1 MTNATITG
9 ANPSNTSYSGGNLTM
24 FLNVTFSG
32 IQTIGK
38 VYNGS
43 DCPASCA
50 SATKC
55 SFYHVI
61 ATGDLLAGFGLTGRD
76 ELPTGQDIFTISSVA
91 TNQSATVQNYTVSTI
106 QASSNL
112 APHQAFGQFS
122 SPLGTWSAGTLTI
135 AGNYSGT
142 YLTGATVTVF
152 NASKGVVFSDGV
164 FSAAPNREYAFAV
177 AWTVTLAGTYGL
189 VLTLTEQWG
198 ATLNF
203 TVNTTVTAAT
213 PSSHTY
219 SNSTWGID
227 GLGPGGSAAVIITI
241 GIVIGIIVMA
251 LVGRG
256 LWGGA
261 PTAAA
266 QPWSGQ
272 KPATAG
278 AGRHLRMPHLPPIV
292 PERGRA
298 AGAREVAAR
307 RHDVG
312 HALRA
317 GTSPTPSPSLFSLS
331 RAPVDAPVRE
341 GPGPRPIPHLE
352 ERSRRNVRRQARTSA
367 PTLARPDGADQKVG
381 DAVHLLRSEPQ
392 PGDLRRPEPTDEVG
406 DQSLFLPTARGGGRD
421 RTPQRRVSSAPSS
434 RSWWDRVK
442 PWSAATSGTARWKS
456 A

>member
-1 MTNATITG
+1 MRRVLLGTTGLVVTTLIAMVLMAWAVPVGHAVSTHASPLAVPPVPAHAPLAAAVGNASALATFTNSFSIGVSPYYVLPINVTWTEVMTNATITG

-43 DCPASCA
+43 DAASCA

-76 ELPTGQDIFTISSVA
+76 QLPTGQYIFTISSVA

-227 GLGPGGSAAVIITI
+227 GLGPGGS
-241 GIVIGIIVMA
+241 
-251 LVGRG
+251 
-256 LWGGA
+256 
-261 PTAAA
+261 
-266 QPWSGQ
+266 
-272 KPATAG
+272 
-278 AGRHLRMPHLPPIV
+278 
-292 PERGRA
+292 
-298 AGAREVAAR
+298 
-307 RHDVG
+307 
-312 HALRA
+312 
-317 GTSPTPSPSLFSLS
+317 
-331 RAPVDAPVRE
+331 
-341 GPGPRPIPHLE
+341 
-352 ERSRRNVRRQARTSA
+352 
-367 PTLARPDGADQKVG
+367 
-381 DAVHLLRSEPQ
+381 
-392 PGDLRRPEPTDEVG
+392 
-406 DQSLFLPTARGGGRD
+406 
-421 RTPQRRVSSAPSS
+421 
-434 RSWWDRVK
+434 
-442 PWSAATSGTARWKS
+442 
-456 A
+456 